1 MSGII
6 WSYFLD
12 KLAIVPDAG
21 ELEIVSPFIPKKAV
35 VSPAMWSEA
44 LKVLK

>member
-12 KLAIVPDAG
+12 KLAIVPDAR
-21 ELEIVSPFIPKKAV
+21 ELEIVSPFIPKKVV
-35 VSPAMWSEA
+35 VSPTMWSE
-44 LKVLK
+44 VLKAL

>member
-12 KLAIVPDAG
+12 KLAIVPDAR
-21 ELEIVSPFIPKKAV
+21 ELEIVSISIYSKKRQLFLLQCG
-35 VSPAMWSEA
+35 
-44 LKVLK
+44 LKS